1 MLAGALAAMSDGPA
15 RSARTEVHAP
25 WGLRFREVGGSTFH
39 VVLAGGCWLL
49 PDAGGEP
56 VRLETGDVVF
66 LRHGSAHG
74 LADDPATPL
83 RDFAPAGWRPGTT
96 IGSVEIAGSGPRALL
111 LCGAYRLGRARPH
124 PLLRDLPELL
134 HLPAAQVRSRGLP
147 GAVELLGAELEQQR
161 PGRDGI
167 VPALVD
173 AMLLLILRTWFE
185 VRGGDERPTGWAA
198 AIADP
203 AVFGALT
210 ELHEQA
216 DRPWTVAD
224 LAARAGLSRSVFAE
238 RFTTLVGVPPLAYL
252 TWWRMTAAGRLL
264 QDTDIPLSA
273 VARQVGYTSE
283 FAFAKAFKREY
294 GLAPGRY
301 RRSAGEGGEGDQG
314 AGVAAGKS
322 AMGQ

>member
-1 MLAGALAAMSDGPA
+1 MDVLAGALAAMSVGPA

-49 PDAGGEP
+49 PDAAGAP
-56 VRLETGDVVF
+56 LRLETGDVVF

-83 RDFAPAGWRPGTT
+83 RDFAPAGWQPGTM

-111 LCGAYRLGRARPH
+111 LCGAYQLGRARPH

-147 GAVELLGAELEQQR
+147 GAVELLGSELEQQR

-185 VRGGDERPTGWAA
+185 VRAGDERPTGWAA
-198 AIADP
+198 AIDDP
-203 AVFGALT
+203 AVFGALAD
-210 ELHEQA
+210 LHERCE
-216 DRPWTVAD
+216 RPWTVAE
-224 LAARAGLSRSVFAE
+224 LADRAGMSRSAFAH
-238 RFTTLVGVPPLAYL
+238 RFTALVGIPPLAYL

-264 QDTDIPLSA
+264 QESDVPLSA

-283 FAFAKAFKREY
+283 FAFAKAFRREY
-294 GLAPGRY
+294 GLAPGRF
-301 RRSAGEGGEGDQG
+301 RRSAGEGQG